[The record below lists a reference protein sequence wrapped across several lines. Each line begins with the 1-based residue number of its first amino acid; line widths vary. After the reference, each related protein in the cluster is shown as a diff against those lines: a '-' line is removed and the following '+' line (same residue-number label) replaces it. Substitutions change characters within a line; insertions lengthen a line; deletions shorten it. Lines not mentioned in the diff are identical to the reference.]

1 MNPKVSVIV
10 PIYGV
15 EKYLR
20 QCVDSILAQTLKEIE
35 VILVDDGSPDGCPA
49 IVDEYAAKD
58 SRVIAVHQENG
69 GYGRAVNHGIDLAK
83 GEYIG
88 IIESDDWIEPTMY
101 EKLYRNAE
109 ENGSD
114 LVKAQ
119 FYIYNSAKSPAD
131 KLFDNRMQTLHDAPD
146 GVFSIEEWPK
156 LFIYHASIWAN
167 LYRAGFLKNVRLIET
182 RSASYQD
189 FPFMCECYCRA
200 QFISVVKEP
209 LVHYRME
216 EGQQSSTIRRDER
229 LLLMADQCMNGREI
243 LKRYGKF
250 EALKDEFHFHAY
262 AACAGFYRN
271 VHWKHKLAYMR
282 RIRTMMSES
291 GDISLN
297 PYLTSSDRRVIR
309 HIKSSHLIR
318 SLFTF
323 KEVRRM
329 LFAVKISRSGFAIT
343 FLGIRLICG
352 ECKDRP
358 SLVTIRIYGRGGGN
372 A

>member
-69 GYGRAVNHGIDLAK
+69 GYGRAVNHGIELAK

-88 IIESDDWIEPTMY
+88 IVESDDWIEPTMY
-101 EKLYRNAE
+101 EKLYRNAK
-109 ENGSD
+109 ENRSD

-131 KLFDNRMQTLHDAPD
+131 KLFDKRMQTLQDAPD
-146 GVFSIEEWPK
+146 GVFSIEKWPK
-156 LFIYHASIWAN
+156 LFIYHASIWSN
-167 LYRAGFLKNVRLIET
+167 LYRSEFLKKIKLVET

-189 FPFMCECYCRA
+189 FPFMCECYCLA
-200 QFISVVKEP
+200 QAISVVKEP

-216 EGQQSSTIRRDER
+216 ENQGSSTIRRDER
-229 LLLMADQCMNGREI
+229 LLMMPEQCINGKNI
-243 LKRYGKF
+243 LKKYGRF
-250 EALKDEFHFHAY
+250 ESIKEEFHYHAFI
-262 AACAGFYRN
+262 ACAGFYRDIF
-271 VHWKHKLAYMR
+271 WKYKKNYMAKLQEMLSD
-282 RIRTMMSES
+282 IRDE
-291 GDISLN
+291 DKN
-297 PYLTSSDRRVIR
+297 PYFTKQEHRVIR
-309 HIKSSHLIR
+309 HIKSGHLLR

-329 LFAVKISRSGFAIT
+329 LFAMKITHSGFAIT

-358 SLVTIRIYGRGGGN
+358 SLVTIRI
-372 A
+372 

>member
-1 MNPKVSVIV
+1 MNPKVSVVV

-131 KLFDNRMQTLHDAPD
+131 KLFDNRMRTLHDAPD
-146 GVFSIEEWPK
+146 GVFSIEKWPK
-156 LFIYHASIWAN
+156 LFIYHASIWSN
-167 LYRAGFLKNVRLIET
+167 LYRSEFLKKIKLVET

-262 AACAGFYRN
+262 VACAGFYRN
-271 VHWKHKLAYMR
+271 VYWKHKLAYMR

-309 HIKSSHLIR
+309 HIKSNHLIR

-329 LFAVKISRSGFAIT
+329 LFAMKISRSGFAIT

-358 SLVTIRIYGRGGGN
+358 SLVTIRI
-372 A
+372 